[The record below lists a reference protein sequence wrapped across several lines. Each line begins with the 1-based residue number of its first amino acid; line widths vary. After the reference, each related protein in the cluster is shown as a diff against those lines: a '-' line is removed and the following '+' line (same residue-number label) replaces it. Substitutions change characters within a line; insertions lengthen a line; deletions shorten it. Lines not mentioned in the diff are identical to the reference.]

1 MGLVC
6 KISSVILELDE
17 GGSWVPGWVF
27 FTIFYTYDSVINW
40 GDGINSGL
48 DKSLKYDRQGAGGG

>member
-1 MGLVC
+1 MGPGYQ
-6 KISSVILELDE
+6 
-17 GGSWVPGWVF
+17 GGFF

-40 GDGINSGL
+40 GDGINRGL